1 MSVSYF
7 DGESGQVKE
16 NGQLPKK
23 ASLQQLSIGHYR
35 ADGLTWRRWYLCSWH
50 CQITISWTF
59 NDLFI

>member
-16 NGQLPKK
+16 TGQLPKK

-35 ADGLTWRRWYLCSWH
+35 ADELT
-50 CQITISWTF
+50 
-59 NDLFI
+59 